1 MTPAQITE
9 EMLAAFF
16 DECGPVMDVRVCG
29 DANQDLRFAFLEFA
43 EERSVEPVRAPC
55 CLFTHARTLMGDQL
69 SDRFA
74 QDLTL
79 KARYDSLSGCLYL
92 C

>member
-1 MTPAQITE
+1 MQITE

-43 EERSVEPVRAPC
+43 EERSVEPVRTIC
-55 CLFTHARTLMGDQL
+55 CR
-69 SDRFA
+69 
-74 QDLTL
+74 
-79 KARYDSLSGCLYL
+79 
-92 C
+92 

>member
-1 MTPAQITE
+1 MRPVQITE

-43 EERSVEPVRAPC
+43 EERSVEPVRT
-55 CLFTHARTLMGDQL
+55 CLLPFSHTVDP
-69 SDRFA
+69 
-74 QDLTL
+74 
-79 KARYDSLSGCLYL
+79 
-92 C
+92 